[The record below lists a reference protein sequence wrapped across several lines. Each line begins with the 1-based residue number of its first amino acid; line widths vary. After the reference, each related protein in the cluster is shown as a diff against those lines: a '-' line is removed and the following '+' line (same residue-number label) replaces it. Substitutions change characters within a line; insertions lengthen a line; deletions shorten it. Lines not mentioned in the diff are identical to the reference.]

1 MKAVWTHLRR
11 YVTGLV
17 LVAMASF
24 VLHGGALAGLGGHNP
39 GHTRTEAHASHSKTS
54 DQPHQ
59 DCTGGFV
66 VEAPEGCAPGAD
78 DGADGPHSPH
88 CGSVCGLALPT
99 AAVGPAAVLAADT
112 APLSLESRLESGID
126 PNGLKR
132 PPRTPGIA

>member
-24 VLHGGALAGLGGHNP
+24 VLHGGVLAGLGGHDA
-39 GHTRTEAHASHSKTS
+39 GHTRTEAHASHTKTA

-59 DCTGGFV
+59 DCAGGFV
-66 VEAPEGCAPGAD
+66 VEAPDGCAPGAD
-78 DGADGPHSPH
+78 GGADGPHSLH
-88 CGSVCGLALPT
+88 CGSVCGLVLPT
-99 AAVGPAAVLAADT
+99 AAGPAAVLAADT
-112 APLSLESRLESGID
+112 VPLSLESQLGSGID
-126 PNGLKR
+126 PTGLKR